1 VPTRLSALRWVL
13 MLHSK
18 VPSQLAAHLGE
29 LFPALLKTL
38 SDPSEEVVR
47 LDLEV
52 MARLSLNDDYFDRL
66 MHNLIA
72 LFSADAQLL
81 QNRGSLIIRQLS
93 LFIHPEKIYRK
104 LAIILETAEEPDFA
118 GTMVQTLNL
127 IMLTAVE
134 FYDVRAYLKNIGSD
148 LEHKELFIILYRSW
162 AHSPA
167 SLLSLCL
174 LCQAYEHS
182 CQLLTKFADLEMTVN
197 FLLEIDKLVQ
207 LLESPIFTYLR
218 LQLLEPEN
226 YPYLFKSLYGLLMIL
241 PQSTAFETLRNRLT
255 SISSLGVLHL
265 IPKGKSDLPP
275 VDINFDELLKHFQLI
290 QEKHEKFRKQAT
302 QDRDGHNTAVNLLKQ
317 SFSSS
322 SLS

>member
-1 VPTRLSALRWVL
+1 

-52 MARLSLNDDYFDRL
+52 MARISLNDDYFDRL
-66 MHNLIA
+66 MQSLIR
-72 LFSADAQLL
+72 LFSSDPQLL

-104 LAIILETAEEPDFA
+104 LATILESSDEPEFA

-134 FYDVRAYLKNIGSD
+134 FYDVRLHLKNIASD
-148 LEHKELFIILYRSW
+148 KDSRDLFVTLYRSW
-162 AHSPA
+162 VHSPA

-182 CQLLTKFADLEMTVN
+182 CQLLTKL
-197 FLLEIDKLVQ
+197 
-207 LLESPIFTYLR
+207 
-218 LQLLEPEN
+218 
-226 YPYLFKSLYGLLMIL
+226 YLF
-241 PQSTAFETLRNRLT
+241 
-255 SISSLGVLHL
+255 
-265 IPKGKSDLPP
+265 
-275 VDINFDELLKHFQLI
+275 
-290 QEKHEKFRKQAT
+290 
-302 QDRDGHNTAVNLLKQ
+302 
-317 SFSSS
+317 
-322 SLS
+322 